1 MTIGHLAEGVV
12 RRLEKAGYRP
22 AQTPFHVASVEFE
35 FTAALIGSGG
45 RALDLV
51 LIVDTAT
58 GEFGDRDAKSVR
70 QRIEALS
77 RALDVTRSRYLLT
90 AILVGAALP
99 KLLNALSPTCRV
111 LNVESASFDTEGEP
125 ISDQAAL
132 ALDDQIRIL
141 LPLTIAVDDEA
152 GTEENRDPIAKLL
165 SALSP
170 DLDQTLVSALTEASK
185 SGEDAVRTALGK
197 VLDIAIEGHGI

>member
-1 MTIGHLAEGVV
+1 MTIGHLAGGVV

-22 AQTPFHVASVEFE
+22 VQTPFRVASVDFE
-35 FTAALIGSGG
+35 FTAALIGSVG

-51 LIVDTAT
+51 LIVDTAA
-58 GEFGDRDAKSVR
+58 GEFGDRDAKTVR

-99 KLLNALSPTCRV
+99 KLVDALSPTCRV

-132 ALDDQIRIL
+132 ALDDQVRIL
-141 LPLTIAVDDEA
+141 LPLTIAADDEA
-152 GTEENRDPIAKLL
+152 QSEEDRDPIAKLRG
-165 SALSP
+165 ALSLN
-170 DLDQTLVSALTEASK
+170 LDQTLVDALTEASK
-185 SGEDAVRTALGK
+185 SGEDAVETALGK
-197 VLDIAIEGHGI
+197 VLDIAIEGHGL

>member
-1 MTIGHLAEGVV
+1 MTIGHLAVGVV
-12 RRLEKAGYRP
+12 RRLEKSGYRP
-22 AQTPFHVASVEFE
+22 VKTPFRVASVDFE

-51 LIVDTAT
+51 LIVDTAA
-58 GEFGDRDAKSVR
+58 GEFGDRDAKTVR

-99 KLLNALSPTCRV
+99 KLVNALSPTCRV

-141 LPLTIAVDDEA
+141 LPLTIAVDDEPES
-152 GTEENRDPIAKLL
+152 EENRDPIAKLRG
-165 SALSP
+165 ALSP
-170 DLDQTLVSALTEASK
+170 NLDQTLVDALTEASK
-185 SGEDAVRTALGK
+185 SGEDAVTTALGK
-197 VLDIAIEGHGI
+197 VLDIGIEGRGL